1 MDPITCGSRAL
12 KNATSAIM
20 SAATL
25 AVTSDATSMSMS
37 VMGEYVTQSVTTFV
51 MFIFVIDNELELG

>member
-1 MDPITCGSRAL
+1 MDPITCGSHAL

-37 VMGEYVTQSVTTFV
+37 LMVEHVALFVTTSVTF
-51 MFIFVIDNELELG
+51 FVIDIGLGLG